1 VFVFLAHL
9 RRAVTEYVTWHNTGR
24 VHQGIDD
31 IPDVVAGRIPAR
43 RPPPVATSRLVGHP
57 VLGGLAH
64 DYELAA

>member
-1 VFVFLAHL
+1 MVDSGPPNG
-9 RRAVTEYVTWHNTGR
+9 TTWK
-24 VHQGIDD
+24 QGIDD
-31 IPDVVAGRIPAR
+31 IPDVVAGRIPSR